1 MTKLLSRD
9 TLENQALQLL
19 QRKGNIRESELN
31 K

>member
-9 TLENQALQLL
+9 NLENQALQLL
-19 QRKGNIRESELN
+19 QRKGNIRESALN